1 MEHIRKFNPGAGV
14 TFSAETDVVGG
25 RLGAISGDRQ
35 ISHAA
40 AGSRSWFGVIAFDAK
55 AGEDV
60 TVYPGGVQSLEVVGT
75 VAAGDLVIPAADG
88 KVAPIGAADASLAVG
103 PALVGA
109 TNARADIAFS
119 R

>member
-14 TFSAETDVVGG
+14 TFAAETDVVGG
-25 RLGAISGDRQ
+25 RLGAITGDRL
-35 ISHAA
+35 ISHAG
-40 AGSRSWFGVIAFDAK
+40 AGSRAWFGVIAFDAK

-75 VAAGDLVIPAADG
+75 VAAGDLVIPAAEG
-88 KVAPIGAADASLAVG
+88 KVAPLGAGDASLAVG
-103 PALVGA
+103 PAFVGV
-109 TNARADIAFS
+109 TNARSDIALS

>member
-14 TFSAETDVVGG
+14 TFSAETDVIGG
-25 RLGAISGDRQ
+25 RLGAVSGDRQ
-35 ISHAA
+35 ISHCT
-40 AGSRSWFGVIAFDAK
+40 AGSRAWFGVIAFDAK

-75 VAAGDLVIPAADG
+75 VAAGDPVIPAADG
-88 KVAPIGAADASLAVG
+88 KVAPLGAGDASLTVG
-103 PALVGA
+103 LAFVGA
-109 TNARADIAFS
+109 TNARTDFALS